1 MSEWV
6 EAALFSRLGCRLADS
21 RTHRSF
27 CISLFIIVLPLQSF
41 KPIKIPEATAA
52 PVKASRGRPRTRGG
66 LAATGGRRSAAAA
79 STQQRQSGRKRKT
92 VTYDE
97 VRRGDGEEQVALP
110 RLSRSACLSCCC

>member
-1 MSEWV
+1 M
-6 EAALFSRLGCRLADS
+6 
-21 RTHRSF
+21 
-27 CISLFIIVLPLQSF
+27 LPLQSF

-66 LAATGGRRSAAAA
+66 LAATTGGRRSAAAA

-97 VRRGDGEEQVALP
+97 VSRGDGEEQGALP